1 MCLNGHA
8 EKKTTTHTNKK
19 NKEHDDDNRLDYK
32 WTTNTANTSI
42 NYEAESHTIPYN
54 FVSFWTTIGRNA
66 YSTLQLPVKSA
77 EGTVDNNASQQWFP
91 MFKLEDNNSK
101 HKSRLGRPSTKDNEV
116 MSQAAEENTSTSI
129 RACQHSSALLKTL
142 SFGIC
147 PSSDAAANV

>member
-1 MCLNGHA
+1 MKLRA
-8 EKKTTTHTNKK
+8 I
-19 NKEHDDDNRLDYK
+19 LSLI
-32 WTTNTANTSI
+32 TSFPS
-42 NYEAESHTIPYN
+42 EPLLEEMPT
-54 FVSFWTTIGRNA
+54 R
-66 YSTLQLPVKSA
+66 QLPVKSA